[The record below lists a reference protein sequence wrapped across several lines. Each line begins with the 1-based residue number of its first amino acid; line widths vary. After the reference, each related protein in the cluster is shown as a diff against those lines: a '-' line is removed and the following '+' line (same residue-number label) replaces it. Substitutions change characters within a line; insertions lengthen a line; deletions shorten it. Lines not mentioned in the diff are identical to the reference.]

1 MKLAA
6 ATFALQLLAPPTPA
20 RSVELR
26 VSAVDEGEALLLEQS
41 LERELGDRL
50 LEDGHR
56 LVPAG
61 AAASVQVW
69 IHVDREVTTIE
80 VRGRERR
87 LEPVPSGP
95 RELVGLEIQQLT
107 SALVDDVGAAERV
120 DERDASPEPRALILE
135 LVGRDDAAMRGAL
148 QSGLLA
154 RGHALARVPVP
165 GDLRVCVE
173 LDGERG
179 EGALTIVD
187 AALPCPAP
195 TPAGA
200 APATALPP
208 ERVRERLLDR
218 TQALLDAREPPPP
231 ASAPLHD
238 DDAVQ
243 ASPPAPTPTP
253 TPSRPRPNAK
263 HSLALAAHAG
273 AVARSGGPIDPVF
286 GAGLRAGRRL
296 GIGGGLEA
304 SVVPSRA
311 TDLRVVET
319 MAQGVLDGRI
329 ALGRRGAVEG
339 VVMLGVLAGVHIHHY
354 RQTVVG
360 GNQATLAAPSV
371 ATVARA
377 ALLRGGLLVFGGLRA
392 GWSGGRWVHLGGGKA
407 SWRRSASFVGLELGV
422 GWDWAW
428 RTTTK
433 AVSR

>member
-87 LEPVPSGP
+87 IEPVPSGS
-95 RELVGLEIQQLT
+95 RELVALEIQQLT
-107 SALVDDVGAAERV
+107 SALVDEVGTAEPDAA
-120 DERDASPEPRALILE
+120 AEPRALILE
-135 LVGRDDAAMRGAL
+135 LVGRHDAAMRGAL

-154 RGHALARVPVP
+154 RGHALARVPEP

-179 EGALTIVD
+179 AGAVTIVD
-187 AALPCPAP
+187 ATLPCPAP
-195 TPAGA
+195 TPAGTT
-200 APATALPP
+200 PATALPP

-238 DDAVQ
+238 DPTVQ
-243 ASPPAPTPTP
+243 ASAPAPTPTP
-253 TPSRPRPNAK
+253 SPPRPNAK

-273 AVARSGGPIDPVF
+273 AIARSGGPIDPLF

-311 TDLRVVET
+311 TDLRVIET
-319 MAQGVLDGRI
+319 MAHGVLDGRI

-339 VVMLGVLAGVHIHHY
+339 LVMLGVLAGVHVHHY
-354 RQTVVG
+354 RQTVSG
-360 GNQATLAAPSV
+360 GSQATLAAPSV

-392 GWSGGRWVHLGGGKA
+392 GWSGGRWVHLGGAKA